1 MFELEQRKQITN
13 NLLNFL
19 VRLLKN
25 LSANNSVNGL
35 YVLIFHWLFLGIPL
49 VKILFGEVDMWFMIS
64 CFVWIII
71 FILHIYFNGC
81 ILIRLER
88 KLWNTKEWYGPW
100 SGVFTLVEMCSGKK
114 VTKDSAN
121 NMFYCWATFLFFYVL
136 IKLWYN
142 KN

>member
-35 YVLIFHWLFLGIPL
+35 YVLILHWLVLGIPL
-49 VKILFGEVDMWFMIS
+49 VKIFFGKVDMWFMIS

-88 KLWNTKEWYGPW
+88 L
-100 SGVFTLVEMCSGKK
+100 
-114 VTKDSAN
+114 
-121 NMFYCWATFLFFYVL
+121 
-136 IKLWYN
+136 
-142 KN
+142 